1 MKKLPP
7 HFRKYE
13 GRSKPATG
21 RNRNACDPLNALL
34 NFVYGCTI
42 SRIETLLVSYG
53 ADSTCGF
60 YHADRDNGRKS
71 LVYDLVEPVRP
82 VMDDLLLSFLGKHKL
97 MVGDFNVETR
107 SGVVKLSPECA
118 RLVAA
123 SVDTPPASVKNSVDL
138 YLQALRSMDYK

>member
-1 MKKLPP
+1 VKKLPP

-34 NFVYGCTI
+34 NFVYGCTT
-42 SRIETLLVSYG
+42 SRIETLLISYG
-53 ADSTCGF
+53 ADCTCGF

-82 VMDDLLLSFLGKHKL
+82 VMDNLLLSFLGKHKL

-107 SGVVKLSPECA
+107 SGVVKLSPEFA
-118 RLVAA
+118 RLVAT
-123 SVDTPPASVKNSVDL
+123 SVETPVDDLKNVVAMWMA
-138 YLQALRSMDYK
+138 ALKQGKG